1 MGQQVFSTVHQV
13 FSMVRKV
20 VYYFIDTIMEIIEQK
35 VNQFLVKNE
44 HEINKVKEK
53 EKVAQKAALR
63 KERHELQK
71 QYDGITLTAEDNNIF
86 KCMEEKY

>member
-1 MGQQVFSTVHQV
+1 MGQQVFSAVHQV

-35 VNQFLVKNE
+35 VKQFLVKNE
-44 HEINKVKEK
+44 HEINKAKEK
-53 EKVAQKAALR
+53 EKVAQKAALG

-71 QYDGITLTAEDNNIF
+71 QYDGITLTAEDNNIL
-86 KCMEEKY
+86 KRMEEKY